1 MAKVKLNN
9 ETITNILPSDLS
21 ELNKF
26 ISLEEIT
33 KLITNNL
40 NKDSILNNST
50 MYFTELK
57 EIQYND
63 WNINVKIYV
72 DVYSDITKVY
82 SLKTCKCINNIVNP
96 YTVRIAV
103 YHNSE
108 NLFFYV
114 TNENIRTYKI
124 TSMEA

>member
-1 MAKVKLNN
+1 MAKIKLNN
-9 ETITNILPSDLS
+9 ETITNILPDDLS

-26 ISLEEIT
+26 ITLEEIT

-40 NKDSILNNST
+40 NKDYISNNTS

-57 EIQYND
+57 KIDYNG
-63 WNINVKIYV
+63 WNIDVKMYI

-82 SLKTCKCINNIVNP
+82 SLKTCKCINNIINP
-96 YTVRIAV
+96 YTIRISIF
-103 YHNSE
+103 HNSE
-108 NLFFYV
+108 NLFFYI

-124 TSMEA
+124 NSVEA